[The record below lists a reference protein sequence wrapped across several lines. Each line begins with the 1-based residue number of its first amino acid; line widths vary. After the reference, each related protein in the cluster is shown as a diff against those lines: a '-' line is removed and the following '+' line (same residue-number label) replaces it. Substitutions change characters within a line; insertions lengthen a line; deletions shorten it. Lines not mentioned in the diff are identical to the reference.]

1 MITITVLGLE
11 DVLCRAV
18 LRRVAA
24 VVVESDVRVVVE
36 IHTDFEQMI
45 ARGAYA
51 PPAVLIDG
59 VLKSVGRLPDRAE
72 LRDWLSTGQVR

>member
-1 MITITVLGLE
+1 
-11 DVLCRAV
+11 
-18 LRRVAA
+18 
-24 VVVESDVRVVVE
+24 
-36 IHTDFEQMI
+36 MI

-59 VLKSVGRLPDRAE
+59 VLKSVGRVPDRAE